1 MLKHNLI
8 LIFRN
13 FRRSKSIFFIN
24 LIGLST
30 GLACVLLIYM
40 WVNDEL
46 SFDKFHKNDN
56 RLYQVMKNSQSAN
69 GPGTFQDTPGLLAK
83 ALVLE
88 IPEIKYAVSV
98 IPISFLNQK
107 GILTNSERTFKA
119 SGLFVSEDYFNIFS
133 YPLIH
138 GNKNQVLLE
147 KNAVVIS
154 EELAKKLFNT
164 TENIIGKTIEWNQSG
179 TSGQYM
185 ISGIFKNLPSNSSA
199 QFDLLFNFK
208 VFLQKKPNLNLW
220 NNSYPSTY
228 VLLKNNVNI
237 DELNKK
243 IAGFITTK
251 LEGSH
256 DILFLQKYSDR
267 YLYGKYEN
275 GVPTGGRIAYV
286 RLFSII
292 ALIILVIAC
301 INFMNMSTAKASKR
315 LKEVGVKKTVGAGKI
330 TLIFQYM
337 GEAMLISFLSLIIAV
352 MLVELLLPQFN
363 MITGKQLGLTFNMNL
378 LLSVLGITF
387 FTGLIAGSYPAI
399 YLSRFN
405 PVTMLKGKIN
415 TSFGELLTRKGLVL
429 FQFSISVILI
439 VSVLVVYKQM
449 EMIQTKNLGYNKDH
463 IIYFEKSELAD
474 NNMNNVR
481 DKYEQ
486 HLDNFLLSIKNIPG
500 VVNAAN
506 FCQLISKEHGS
517 TTGIYWEGKNPDNQ
531 TPFANINVGYDF
543 IETLSIELKEG
554 RTFSRK
560 FGAEKSTIIFNET
573 AIKKMGLK
581 NPIGK
586 IVNLWGENK
595 QIIGVTKDFHF
606 ESLYESCDK
615 PLLFN
620 FSMDQLASKIM
631 VKLRSG
637 MEQTTIE
644 RLEKYYKEH
653 NHNLPFEFKFLDDEY
668 QTLYASEMRV
678 AVLSRYFAGIA
689 ILISC
694 LGLFGL
700 AAFTAER
707 RRKEIGIRKV
717 LGSGELNIIYLLTN
731 DFTKIV
737 LASMLISLPAS
748 YLIAKHWL
756 NTFAY
761 KIDLSPWYFVSAGLI
776 TLSISWLTVGIQAIK
791 AATANPVKS
800 LRHE

>member
-1 MLKHNLI
+1 M
-8 LIFRN
+8 
-13 FRRSKSIFFIN
+13 
-24 LIGLST
+24 
-30 GLACVLLIYM
+30 ACILLIYM

-46 SFDKFHKNDN
+46 SFDKFHENDN

-69 GPGTFQDTPGLLAK
+69 SPGTFQDTPGLLAK
-83 ALVLE
+83 ALVSE

-179 TSGQYM
+179 TSGQYI

-199 QFDLLFNFK
+199 QFDLLFNYK

-405 PVTMLKGKIN
+405 PVTMLKGTIN

-486 HLDNFLLSIKNIPG
+486 HLDNFLLSIKNIRG

-543 IETLSIELKEG
+543 IETLGIELKEG

-586 IVNLWGENK
+586 IVNLWGEDK

-700 AAFTAER
+700 VSFTTNQRTYEIGVRKSMGATYYQIIFLLL
-707 RRKEIGIRKV
+707 KEILV
-717 LGSGELNIIYLLTN
+717 LIFIAILFAWTTAYIFSKFWLKEFYTRITLTPN
-731 DFTKIV
+731 YFFEAALFVIV
-737 LASMLISLPAS
+737 LSVIVVF
-748 YLIAKHWL
+748 YQC
-756 NTFAY
+756 
-761 KIDLSPWYFVSAGLI
+761 FV
-776 TLSISWLTVGIQAIK
+776 
-791 AATANPVKS
+791 AAREEPSTALKT
-800 LRHE
+800 E